1 MMIHPR
7 FRRLRDFKSGEL
19 EGRARRR
26 VARHLAGC
34 PRCQDRLRSIEEIRS
49 RVRAAT
55 DLRPP
60 PGLWDRIEESRS
72 RGRAVLLPEGGAATM
87 RGARSLRPSWAA
99 LLVLALVGAG
109 AVAAATLPGSWLE
122 PIRDL
127 FAPAAEA
134 PDPVAGVQVP
144 IRGTEVAVAVESPA
158 DGLEV
163 VVRRRRGSE
172 LGIRATGEAAGA
184 IFRPLEDGVRITA
197 PGSGRVEVDL
207 PAMVTRAVVSVD
219 GAPRWIMEDG
229 RARTIAPAADA
240 ADVEIRVDRGE
251 G

>member
-7 FRRLRDFKSGEL
+7 FRRLRRFKDGDL

-34 PRCQDRLRSIEEIRS
+34 PRCQDRLRSIEEIRT
-49 RVRAAT
+49 RVRTAT
-55 DLRPP
+55 DLRPDP
-60 PGLWDRIEESRS
+60 QLWDHILESRS
-72 RGRAVLLPEGGAATM
+72 RGRDVLLPEGGAAPR
-87 RGARSLRPSWAA
+87 RGRRSPRLSWAA

-109 AVAAATLPGSWLE
+109 AVAAATLPEGWLE
-122 PIRDL
+122 PIREL
-127 FAPAAEA
+127 FTSAAEA
-134 PDPVAGVQVP
+134 PETVAGVQVP
-144 IRGTEVAVAVESPA
+144 IEGTEVTVTLESPA

-163 VVRRRRGSE
+163 VVRRRPGSE

-184 IFRPLEDGVRITA
+184 VFRPLQDGVRITDA
-197 PGSGRVEVDL
+197 GPGRVEVDL
-207 PAMVTRAVVSVD
+207 PGTVTRAVVSVD

-229 RARTIAPAADA
+229 RARSIAPAAGA